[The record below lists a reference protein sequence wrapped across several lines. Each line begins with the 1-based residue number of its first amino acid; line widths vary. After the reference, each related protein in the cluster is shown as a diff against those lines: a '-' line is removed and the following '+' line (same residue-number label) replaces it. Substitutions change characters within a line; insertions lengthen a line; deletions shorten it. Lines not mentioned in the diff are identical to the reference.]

1 MLRPGQRDS
10 STNGGPPAPP
20 SEFERL
26 VCVLAEHTPAA
37 LAVVDRDL
45 RYLYVSRRWTEAF
58 AMADHEVIGR
68 RHDEL
73 LPGLPEGWNDLHQR
87 CLRGATETSKPEP
100 FTRPGGSVEW
110 LRWSLAPWK
119 EPSGSIGGLV
129 LTAELVTE
137 KMETE
142 RALRVSFEQAKA
154 VRAELEATRRDA
166 EVANRMKNE
175 FLALLGH
182 ELRNPLAPIQTALD
196 LIKIRDKGASVRE
209 RAIIERQVQHL
220 VCLVDDLL
228 DMSRITRGQI
238 ELRKRSVEVSHVI
251 EQAVEA
257 ASPLFERRSH
267 NLKVEVP
274 VRGLQV
280 HGDEGRLVQIF
291 ANLLTNAAKYTDPGG
306 QITVSAEVEKGNVV
320 ARVRDTGC
328 GISHEM
334 LPQVFDMFV
343 QGDHTLD
350 RSRGGLG
357 LGLTIVKSLV
367 ELHGGTVS
375 AESPAP
381 GQGSEFVVVLPAVS
395 QQVLDLPVT
404 EPQAA
409 AVEAPLAGRRVLVVD
424 DNTDAAELLAD
435 ILREHGHETSIAHD
449 GPTALTKALV
459 FRPDVAL
466 LDIGLPVMDGYE
478 LARRFRD
485 LPELKRVQ
493 LLAVTGY
500 GQQEDKERS
509 RAAGF
514 YEHLVKPIDFSRLRA
529 LIDHVAEQPGQ
540 AGR

>member
-1 MLRPGQRDS
+1 MLRPGHRDS
-10 STNGGPPAPP
+10 STNAGPPPP
-20 SEFERL
+20 ELEQL
-26 VCVLAEHTPAA
+26 LCVLAEHTPGA
-37 LAVVDRDL
+37 LAVVDRDM
-45 RYLYVSRRWTEAF
+45 RYVYVNRHWLDTF
-58 AMADHEVIGR
+58 ALSDRDVIGE
-68 RHDEL
+68 RHDEVV
-73 LPGLPEGWNDLHQR
+73 PGLPEAWNDLHQR
-87 CLRGATETSKPEP
+87 SLRGARQTSNAEA
-100 FTRPGGSVEW
+100 FTRPDGSVDW
-110 LRWSLAPWK
+110 LRWSFSPWK
-119 EPSGSIGGLV
+119 ESSGQIAGLV
-129 LTAELVTE
+129 LCAEVVTE
-137 KMETE
+137 RMETE
-142 RALRVSFEQAKA
+142 RALRASFEQAKA
-154 VRAELEATRRDA
+154 VRIELEATRRDA

-228 DMSRITRGQI
+228 DMSRITRAQI
-238 ELRKRSVEVSHVI
+238 ELKKTSIELSHVI
-251 EQAVEA
+251 EEAVEA
-257 ASPLFERRSH
+257 ASPLLERRCH
-267 NLKVEVP
+267 NLKIDVP
-274 VRGLQV
+274 ARGLQV
-280 HGDEGRLVQIF
+280 LADEGRLVQIF

-306 QITVSAEVEKGNVV
+306 QIVISAGVDKDKVV

-343 QGDHTLD
+343 QGEHTLD

-367 ELHGGTVS
+367 ELHGGTVGVES
-375 AESPAP
+375 AGP
-381 GQGSEFVVVLPAVS
+381 GQGSEFIVSLPAVS
-395 QQVLDLPVT
+395 QQILDLPVI
-404 EPQAA
+404 EPHP
-409 AVEAPLAGRRVLVVD
+409 APVGTPLGRRRVLVVD

-529 LIDHVAEQPGQ
+529 LIDRGVEQPGQ
-540 AGR
+540 PGR

>member
-1 MLRPGQRDS
+1 MND
-10 STNGGPPAPP
+10 GPSAPKP
-20 SEFERL
+20 PIEEL
-26 VCVLAEHTPAA
+26 LGVLAEHTPAA
-37 LAVVDRDL
+37 LAVVDRDMKY
-45 RYLYVSRRWTEAF
+45 RYVSRCWIETF
-58 AMADHEVIGR
+58 ALGDEDLIGR
-68 RHDEL
+68 SHDEV
-73 LPGLPEGWNDLHQR
+73 LPGVPETWKDIHQR
-87 CLRGATETSKPEP
+87 CIRGVSESFNET
-100 FTRPGGSVEW
+100 FTRPDGSAEW
-110 LRWSLAPWK
+110 LRWTVSPWK
-119 EPSGSIGGLV
+119 ERSGEVGGLV
-129 LTAELVTE
+129 LSAEFVTE

-142 RALRVSFEQAKA
+142 RALRASFEQAKA
-154 VRAELEATRRDA
+154 ARAELETTRRDA

-228 DMSRITRGQI
+228 DISRITRGQI
-238 ELRKRSVEVSHVI
+238 ELKKVSLETSHVI
-251 EQAVEA
+251 GQAVEA
-257 ASPLFERRSH
+257 ASPLFERRCH
-267 NLKVEVP
+267 NLKIEVP
-274 VRGLQV
+274 PRGLRV
-280 HGDEGRLVQIF
+280 VGDEGRLVQIF

-306 QITVSAEVEKGNVV
+306 QIVVSAEADKGNIVV
-320 ARVRDTGC
+320 RVRDTGC

-357 LGLTIVKSLV
+357 LGLTIVRSLV
-367 ELHGGTVS
+367 ELHGGSVS
-375 AESPAP
+375 VASE
-381 GQGSEFVVVLPAVS
+381 GLGKGSEFTVSFPAVS
-395 QQVLDLPVT
+395 QQVLDLPDT
-404 EPQAA
+404 ELPAEPA
-409 AVEAPLAGRRVLVVD
+409 EAPFGGRRVLVVD

-478 LARRFRD
+478 LAKRFRD

-529 LIDHVAEQPGQ
+529 LIDHVAEQPGRP
-540 AGR
+540 AERV